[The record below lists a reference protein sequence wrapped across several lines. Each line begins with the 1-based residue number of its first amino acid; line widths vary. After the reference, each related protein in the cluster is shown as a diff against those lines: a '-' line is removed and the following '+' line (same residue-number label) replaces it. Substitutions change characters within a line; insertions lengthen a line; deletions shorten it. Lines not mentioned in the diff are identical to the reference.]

1 MTWKHFTRNEF
12 ACKGNDCCGNSN
24 LIEDSFIDL
33 LDELREQCGFALPV
47 TSGYR
52 CPVHNSK
59 VSHTGLTGPHTTGR
73 AADLGV
79 RGERAYRVVELA
91 IRMGFTG
98 IGLNQKGASRFVHLD
113 DLPNAPGQPRPVC
126 WSY

>member
-1 MTWKHFTRNEF
+1 MTWKHFDRNEF
-12 ACKGNDCCGNSN
+12 ACKGLDCCGHSN
-24 LIEDSFIDL
+24 LIESDFIDL

-52 CPVHNSK
+52 CPEHNSK

-73 AADLGV
+73 AVDIGV
-79 RGERAYRVVELA
+79 SREKAYHVVA
-91 IRMGFTG
+91 TAMRMGFSG
-98 IGLNQKGASRFVHLD
+98 IGLNQKGGARFVHLD
-113 DLPNAPGQPRPVC
+113 TLPDGPNQPRPTC

>member
-12 ACKGNDCCGNSN
+12 ACKGKDCCGGTN
-24 LIEDSFIDL
+24 LTENDFIDL

-52 CPVHNSK
+52 CPQHNSK
-59 VSHTGLTGPHTTGR
+59 VSHTGFTGPHTTGR
-73 AADLGV
+73 AVDFGV
-79 RGERAYRVVELA
+79 RGDRAYKLVELA

-98 IGLNQKGASRFVHLD
+98 IGVNQKGDARFVHLD
-113 DLPNAPGQPRPVC
+113 DLPNAPGQPRPTC

>member
-1 MTWKHFTRNEF
+1 MTWKHFDKNEF
-12 ACKGNDCCGNSN
+12 ACRHCGEN
-24 LIEDSFIDL
+24 LTADDFIDK

-52 CPVHNSK
+52 CPEHNTK

-73 AADLGV
+73 AVDFGV
-79 RGERAYRVVELA
+79 RGERAYKVVELA
-91 IRMGFTG
+91 IRAGFTG
-98 IGLNQKGASRFVHLD
+98 IGMNQKGEARFVHLD
-113 DLPNAPGQPRPVC
+113 DLPNAPGQPRPTC